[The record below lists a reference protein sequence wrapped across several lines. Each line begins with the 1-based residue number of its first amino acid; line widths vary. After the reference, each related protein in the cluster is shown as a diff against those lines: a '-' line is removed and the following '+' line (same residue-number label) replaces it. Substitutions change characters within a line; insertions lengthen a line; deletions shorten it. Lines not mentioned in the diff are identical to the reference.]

1 MKLSHGALRLKDVL
15 PSALG
20 VVFIGALLCLT
31 APPGWSVWGKMGWW
45 AIPAGALL
53 GIAFYLFGYLFTRL
67 PGRHATSMKG
77 LIQLLHRLFK
87 NFSWFDIILVSCLAG
102 IGEELLIRGVLQSWL
117 VDYIGPAAG
126 IILASAVFG
135 LMHSLSKAYV
145 VLTAVLGCFFGVALY
160 LTGSMLLVIVA
171 HAVYDV
177 LAFFII
183 VKRPHW
189 LGVHSGDE
197 NFKLPIRDQN

>member
-1 MKLSHGALRLKDVL
+1 MKFPHGTLRLKDVL

-20 VVFIGALLCLT
+20 VVFLGALLCLT
-31 APPGWSVWGKMGWW
+31 SPPGWSALGWIDWW
-45 AIPAGALL
+45 AVPAGALL
-53 GIAFYLFGYLFTRL
+53 GVAFYLFGYVFTRL
-67 PGRHATSMKG
+67 PGRHASSMKT

-87 NFSWFDIILVSCLAG
+87 NFGWFDIILVSCLAG

-117 VDYIGPAAG
+117 VDYVGAVVG
-126 IILASAVFG
+126 ILLASVVFG
-135 LMHSLSKAYV
+135 LMHNLSKAYV
-145 VLTAVLGCFFGVALY
+145 VLTAVLGCFFGLALY
-160 LTGSMLLVIVA
+160 VTGSMLLVIVA

-189 LGVHSGDE
+189 LGVHLVDE
-197 NFKLPIRDQN
+197 NVKLPIHE